1 MWMSVASATGK
12 YDTRRCLAWL
22 TPARLF
28 AYGTM
33 IAIGYCILAGS
44 FYVMAVRQAGQGQ
57 MPTVIDFNTFYAV
70 PLLLAQQPA
79 EAAYDQQT
87 LRQFERQAVTRAFP
101 GVTDA
106 QMAPVPPFRWLYP
119 PTALLS
125 VAPLGLLPYWPAY
138 LLWVA
143 ATLVVWLAAV
153 HRIFPGRPALAVAL
167 ALPATFLNAA
177 FGQMGFLVAG
187 LMGLGLV
194 WLDRRPVLAGIA
206 FGLMTMK
213 PHFGL
218 LLPIALLCGGH
229 WRSIAAA
236 CATALG
242 LAAVSLLAWGPAPW
256 QAFLAGSGVGGRLL
270 DGGNVPWTLMPTVFP
285 SLRLLGAGSTA
296 AAAAQA
302 VAAAIGL
309 GTVIWGWR
317 RPGPPELKAALLCL
331 ATLLAVPFAYA
342 YDLVILTLPIF
353 WLARV
358 GLSRPVEVATIGAA
372 GLLPFLGP
380 GLAKLGVPIGP
391 LVIGGFLVV
400 IIDRLRRSEVV
411 TRR

>member
-1 MWMSVASATGK
+1 MSVASVTGK
-12 YDTRRCLAWL
+12 YDIRRCLAWL

-28 AYGTM
+28 AYGMM
-33 IAIGYCILAGS
+33 IAAGYGILAAS
-44 FYVMAVRQAGQGQ
+44 FYIMAARQADQGRVP
-57 MPTVIDFNTFYAV
+57 MVIDFNTYYAV

-79 EAAYDQQT
+79 ESAYDQQIF
-87 LRQFERQAVTRAFP
+87 RRFEQQAVTQAYP
-101 GVTDA
+101 GVTA
-106 QMAPVPPFRWLYP
+106 EQMAPLPTFRWLYP
-119 PTALLS
+119 PTAMLL
-125 VAPLGLLPYWPAY
+125 VAPLGLLPYWLAY

-177 FGQMGFLVAG
+177 FGQMGFLIAG

-194 WLDRRPVLAGIA
+194 LLERRPLLAGIA
-206 FGLMTMK
+206 FGLMTVK

-218 LLPIALLCGGH
+218 LLPIALVCGGH

-236 CATALG
+236 CATALA

-256 QAFLAGSGVGGRLL
+256 QDFLAGSGVGGRLL

-285 SLRLLGAGSTA
+285 SLRLLGASSTA
-296 AAAAQA
+296 AVEAQ
-302 VAAAIGL
+302 VLAAAIGL
-309 GTVIWGWR
+309 GTVVWGWR
-317 RPGPPELKAALLCL
+317 RPGTPELKAALLCL

-391 LVIGGFLVV
+391 LVIGGFLALIV
-400 IIDRLRRSEVV
+400 DRLRRAE
-411 TRR
+411 